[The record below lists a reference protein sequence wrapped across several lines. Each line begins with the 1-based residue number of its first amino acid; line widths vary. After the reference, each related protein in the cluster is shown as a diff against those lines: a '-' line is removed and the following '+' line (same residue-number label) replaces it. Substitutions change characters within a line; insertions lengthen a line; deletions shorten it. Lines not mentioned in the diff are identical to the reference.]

1 MDTMVYLDQE
11 NGRLTTPAVK
21 SRQNRLHSAP
31 DPCLKTPL
39 TGKVRVCAPVL
50 SSRKALG
57 VVNKIVATSAASV
70 KAEDKA
76 KPAEA
81 KCKPSSQPA
90 AEEYPEIEKCFP
102 YDPSAFETYGVPDE
116 VYLSRFSL
124 AGLRKQTWPTALPVD
139 ELLLVDPCLP
149 LSPLKMPKE
158 AEFVNEMEAFL
169 QTIDELTVEFPPESE
184 Y

>member
-1 MDTMVYLDQE
+1 MIYLDQE
-11 NGRLTTPAVK
+11 NGRLTTPALK

-57 VVNKIVATSAASV
+57 VVNKIVAASV
-70 KAEDKA
+70 KAEEKA

-81 KCKPSSQPA
+81 KCKLSSQPA

-116 VYLSRFSL
+116 VYISRFSL
-124 AGLRKQTWPTALPVD
+124 SGLRKQPWPTASPVD
-139 ELLLVDPCLP
+139 EMLSVGPCLP

-169 QTIDELTVEFPPESE
+169 QTIDELTVDFPAESE
-184 Y
+184 F

>member
-1 MDTMVYLDQE
+1 MQVALTIVQVVWFVVFRTSVAVNIQYAFTVCGFGFLDV
-11 NGRLTTPAVK
+11 L
-21 SRQNRLHSAP
+21 

-81 KCKPSSQPA
+81 KVDS
-90 AEEYPEIEKCFP
+90 CFI
-102 YDPSAFETYGVPDE
+102 S
-116 VYLSRFSL
+116 
-124 AGLRKQTWPTALPVD
+124 
-139 ELLLVDPCLP
+139 
-149 LSPLKMPKE
+149 
-158 AEFVNEMEAFL
+158 
-169 QTIDELTVEFPPESE
+169 
-184 Y
+184 